1 MKPTP
6 SPPAEPASLVAF
18 GAHPDD
24 VEFGCGAV
32 IAQHTRSG
40 RSAHVVVCSRG
51 EAASHGRPEERVAE
65 ARRGAALLGAS
76 LELIELDGDAHL
88 EIRAAHALTLAG
100 VLRRRRPRVVLAP
113 SLVENQHPDHW
124 RLGRLVG
131 DAARLAR
138 FGGVQELAA
147 WAPHRIELLLHYAL
161 ARESEPRNI
170 SPVLVDVS
178 ASDLIAAW
186 VAAMEAHGSQTAAL
200 RYVELQLTRAR
211 RHGLG
216 AGVEH
221 AIALFPAD
229 PLVFGS
235 LAELAPGARA
245 F

>member
-1 MKPTP
+1 V
-6 SPPAEPASLVAF
+6 SLLAF

-32 IAQHTRSG
+32 IAQHTRAG
-40 RSAHVVVCSRG
+40 GSAHVVVCSRG
-51 EAASHGRPEERVAE
+51 EAGSHGRPEGRVAE
-65 ARRGAALLGAS
+65 ARQGAHLLGAS
-76 LELIELDGDAHL
+76 IEFVELDGDAHL
-88 EIRAAHALTLAG
+88 EVRAAHAVALAA
-100 VLRRRRPRVVLAP
+100 VLRRMRPRLVLAP
-113 SLVENQHPDHW
+113 TLAENQHPDHW

-138 FGGVQELAA
+138 FGGVPELSE
-147 WAPHRIELLLHYAL
+147 WAPHRIELLLYYAL
-161 ARESEPRNI
+161 AGASEPKNI

-178 ASDLIAAW
+178 APEILEVW
-186 VAAMEAHGSQTAAL
+186 VAAMEAHGSQTAAR

-211 RHGLG
+211 LHGLA

-221 AIALFPAD
+221 AIALYPAD

-235 LAELAPGARA
+235 LAELGRGGRA